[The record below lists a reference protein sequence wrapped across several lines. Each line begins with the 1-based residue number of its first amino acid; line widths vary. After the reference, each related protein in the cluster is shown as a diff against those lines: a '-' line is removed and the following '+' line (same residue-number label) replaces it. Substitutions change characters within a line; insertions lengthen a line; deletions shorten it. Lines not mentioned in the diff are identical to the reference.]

1 MAKDFR
7 VVGDEQLRTVIC
19 TKESATVIEAGDL
32 VDEDGSGYIA
42 KADASSARV
51 AYCPKGAPAGVTDVE
66 VTVGNDFV
74 LEGTADANFAIANK
88 GAEVDL
94 VISTDKQLID
104 LGESTTDVF
113 RVDISENAGTVG
125 AKNGVRVR
133 INKPLF

>member
-1 MAKDFR
+1 MDFK
-7 VVGDEQLRTVIC
+7 VVGDEQLRTVLC
-19 TKESATVIEAGDL
+19 TKESDTVIEAGDL

-42 KADASSARV
+42 KADASSAKI
-51 AYCPKGAPAGVTDVE
+51 AYCPKGAPAGVTQVE

-94 VISTDKQLID
+94 VMSTNDQQID
-104 LGESTTDVF
+104 LGTSTTDVF
-113 RVDISENAGTVG
+113 LVDISENAGTVG
-125 AKNGVRVR
+125 ATTGVRVK